1 MRTIHTGI
9 GELIHPDDFER
20 QRWLD
25 AGLLNPHEVAR
36 QTMLERG
43 LLPPADV
50 SSNAT
55 DTDATIRKAP
65 TREQAEALR
74 DAAGEL
80 VDAARTGPAKD
91 GVERPAHGDRKFGLH
106 NRGSGR

>member
-1 MRTIHTGI
+1 MRTFPGPL
-9 GELIHPDDFER
+9 GELIPPDDHAR
-20 QRWLD
+20 QQLHD

-43 LLPPADV
+43 LLPHPVDRDSTADTGEKV
-50 SSNAT
+50 
-55 DTDATIRKAP
+55 RKAP

-74 DAAGEL
+74 AAAGEL
-80 VDAARTGPAKD
+80 VDAARCGPAKEGIAD
-91 GVERPAHGDRKFGLH
+91 LRGDTKTGLH